1 MQNIRLDIQYD
12 GSRYL
17 GWQRPEKDGLHRS
30 VSYKLNEVLNRM
42 TGEEIHLCA
51 GARTDPGVH
60 ALAQTVSFQ
69 TEAPLSPE
77 GFLRG
82 LSLYLPQDITVL
94 GAQHAPDRFRADLNA
109 LSRTYEYR
117 ICTSEIY
124 DVFHMRY
131 ESHCFPSPDLQAMGQ
146 AASFLKGRHD
156 FRCFSSG
163 RKKKG
168 TEKEILDISFI
179 QEPDRIAICITAND
193 FLHQMPLLISGALLK
208 IGCGFKDPKY
218 IQDIF
223 DGTEKAGPPAEAKGL
238 LLKSIQY

>member
-131 ESHCFPSPDLQAMGQ
+131 ESHCFPSPDLQTMGQ
-146 AASFLKGRHD
+146 AAAFLKGRHD

-179 QEPDRIAICITAND
+179 QEPDRIAICIIFSAIFCTENI
-193 FLHQMPLLISGALLK
+193 LIFSKYTCSARALTRLTIAVSIIILKVNVLSG
-208 IGCGFKDPKY
+208 
-218 IQDIF
+218 DIF
-223 DGTEKAGPPAEAKGL
+223 PKR
-238 LLKSIQY
+238 